1 MGARYM
7 TFLELLNDERETG
20 RKEGQEEER
29 KQIARNMLEQNMPVK
44 DIMVCTGLT
53 QEQIQALKM

>member
-7 TFLELLNDERETG
+7 TFLELLNDEREAG
-20 RKEGQEEER
+20 RKEGIE
-29 KQIARNMLEQNMPVK
+29 QIARNMLEQNMPVK

>member
-1 MGARYM
+1 M
-7 TFLELLNDERETG
+7 TFLELLNDEREAG

-29 KQIARNMLEQNMPVK
+29 KQIARNMLEQNMPVQ

-53 QEQIQALKM
+53 EEQIQNLKQNNV

>member
-1 MGARYM
+1 M

-44 DIMVCTGLT
+44 DIIVCTGLT